1 MRTTLNV
8 DDDVLAFARAHA
20 RHEHISIG
28 EAVSRLVRE
37 GIRVRNGEPA
47 TLREPESRYALL
59 PPRDEVITPEHVRSL
74 MDEEGI

>member
-8 DDDVLAFARAHA
+8 DDDVLAFAQAHA

-37 GIRVRNGEPA
+37 GIHARNSNPA
-47 TLREPESRYALL
+47 SLREPESRYALL
-59 PPRDEVITPEHVRSL
+59 PARDEVITPEHVRSL
-74 MDEEGI
+74 MDQEDI